1 MNITAI
7 RTAIYQWASAQA
19 APKIVVWADQAAPRP
34 ARPYVALRL
43 TGPRRMAGQDEPR
56 YTNTGNVFDWVGH
69 RELTLQV
76 TTIGDDQITTH
87 DLALKLHLSLS
98 KEAVRSALY
107 VAAGLSVSSEGD
119 VGNVTIFQEATYE
132 PRYNF
137 DVILMATAI
146 TNEDLGAIET
156 VELND
161 HEVTL

>member
-19 APKIVVWADQAAPRP
+19 APQTVVWADQSAPRP

-43 TGPRRMAGQDEPR
+43 TGPRRVAGQDEAR
-56 YTNTGNVFDWVGH
+56 FTGTGNVFDWVGH

-107 VAAGLSVSSEGD
+107 VAAGLSISSEGD
-119 VGNVTIFQEATYE
+119 VGNVTTFQDTTFE

-137 DVILMATAI
+137 DVILMATAK

-156 VELND
+156 VEINGE
-161 HEVTL
+161 EVSI